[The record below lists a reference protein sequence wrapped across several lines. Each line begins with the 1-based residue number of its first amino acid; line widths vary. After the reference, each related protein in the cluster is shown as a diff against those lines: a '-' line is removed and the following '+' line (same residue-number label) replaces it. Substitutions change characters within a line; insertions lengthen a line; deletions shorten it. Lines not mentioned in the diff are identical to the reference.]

1 MDPKKDTKYAEVS
14 MMKGLELSHSPV
26 FDAADHIEDDTLGG
40 ITMRRAESSVAITAR
55 RVALPK
61 ERGMSG
67 VISIQRRISSQLG
80 MDKIEGSRQESF
92 IAPGDRK
99 LSVGI
104 AIQRRASGSV
114 LPTIAS
120 EPRKMTRDQL
130 TQKMEEQPE
139 EMKYTEHQF
148 DLPRLSEFFKTH
160 IDFTSPKLSRGLTAQ
175 QAQEMLAQFGPNM
188 LTPPARIPLW
198 LLFLF
203 QFLNFFMLLLS
214 AAGVISIIAYLISPS
229 DPTNLY
235 LGILLL
241 VVVFVTCYETFS
253 QEAKSDELM
262 EKFRALVPA
271 AAAIIRD
278 GVTSLIPAEDIVVGD
293 LIVLKSGDKI
303 PADCRIIQAE
313 SMKVDQS
320 MVTGEAEPVDISV
333 RAKDPNPLESKN
345 LAFNGSLVVDG
356 SGLGVVIRTGD
367 ETLIGSMVELTGDT
381 NKAMSTLKADVE
393 KFVILLT
400 KFALLQAVLI
410 FVVGVARGIPPL
422 DAFIQGFIIILVA
435 NVPQGL
441 PSTITAALFIV
452 SERMRKENVL
462 VKKLDI
468 IETLGSC
475 SLICTDKTGTL
486 TMNLMTVAN
495 VWVADKTINGP
506 AVYEG
511 GGGEGINVTDLT
523 KKSSSLTRLF
533 EVASLNSRISFQK
546 KSEESA
552 PEAIGDA
559 TELGLYRFFTT
570 IIPNVFFTQIEE
582 YRDMNTKLY
591 EIPFNSEN
599 KWQMSIHKQVT
610 SSPSSL
616 SSSPSSSS
624 LSSEEKNTLY
634 LKGAPDVLLSKCSH
648 YLTENGEK
656 HLIDDD
662 FMATYV
668 SRYEGFGGNG
678 ERVLGFAF
686 KDLPRLLKEEQA
698 RDSSYLE
705 TLKDN
710 LVGKVS
716 LMMII

>member
-1 MDPKKDTKYAEVS
+1 MDSKNAKYAEVS
-14 MMKGLELSHSPV
+14 MTKGIELSQTP
-26 FDAADHIEDDTLGG
+26 DGADHLEEDTHG
-40 ITMRRAESSVAITAR
+40 ITMSRAESSVAITAR

-80 MDKIEGSRQESF
+80 MEKVEASRQDSF

-114 LPTIAS
+114 LPTIAT
-120 EPRKMTRDQL
+120 EPRQLTKDQL
-130 TQKMEEQPE
+130 SQKLEEQPE
-139 EMKYTEHQF
+139 AMKYTEHLF
-148 DLPRLSEFFKTH
+148 DLPRLSEFFKTQ
-160 IDFTSPKLSRGLTAQ
+160 IDFTVPKLSRGLTSK

-203 QFLNFFMLLLS
+203 QFLNFFMLLLI

-271 AAAIIRD
+271 SAAIIRD

-333 RAKDPNPLESKN
+333 RAKDMNPLEAKN

-356 SGLGVVIRTGD
+356 SGLGIVIRTGD

-400 KFALLQAVLI
+400 KFALLQAVII

-422 DAFIQGFIIILVA
+422 TAFIQGFIIILVA

-495 VWVADKTINGP
+495 IWVSDQTLNGP
-506 AVYEG
+506 NVFEG
-511 GGGEGINVTDLT
+511 NGINVTELS
-523 KKSSSLTRLF
+523 KASHSLSRLF
-533 EVASLNSRISFQK
+533 EIASLNSRISFQK
-546 KSEESA
+546 KNEESA

-559 TELGLYRFFTT
+559 TELGLYRFFTQT
-570 IIPNVFFTQIEE
+570 IPQVFSVTTLEE
-582 YRDMNTKLY
+582 YRDTNTKLH

-599 KWQMSIHKQVT
+599 KWQMSIHKQAT
-610 SSPSSL
+610 SST
-616 SSSPSSSS
+616 SSSPSTP
-624 LSSEEKNTLY
+624 LVEEKNTLY

-648 YLTENGEK
+648 YLDEKGEK
-656 HLIDDD
+656 RLIDDA
-662 FMATYV
+662 FMEVYV

-686 KDLPRLLKEEQA
+686 KDLSRPLKEEQA
-698 RDSSYLE
+698 RDPLFLD
-705 TLKDN
+705 TLKEN
-710 LVGKVS
+710 LVGKV
-716 LMMII
+716 